1 MTISQPISEVS
12 RILKTYAARLEKL
25 GIHTVEDLLYHLPS
39 RYEDFSLTLPIGSVQ
54 EGETVTLKGKIVEA
68 KNQYIRGGKSIQKVL
83 IGDETGTITAS
94 WFNQPYIVRNLHPGD
109 MFAMAGLVS
118 AFGTKK
124 QMQNPEY
131 EVLKENHDGYHTGK
145 IIPIYPATKGV
156 SAKFLRKQIGML
168 LEQFPHLPE
177 LLPEEVLQQE
187 KLLPLSLALMH
198 IHFPKNFT
206 EVQSGRARLAYEELF
221 LFALATMER
230 RKAWDSE
237 GEGLM
242 FINHKQ
248 EEFEKFLTS
257 LPFTLTHAQEKAIA
271 QMLTDFQSG
280 KAMNRLLQGDV
291 GSGKTIVA
299 TAGMYLAYLNGYQS
313 VLLAPTEILATQ
325 HFATVSKL
333 LEPFGVK
340 VQLITGST
348 KHESRN
354 KKTHDSSL
362 MIHDSNPPDILIG
375 THALLNEAITF
386 TSLGLVVIDEQQR
399 FGVRQRAVLREKGDN
414 PHLLTMTATPI
425 PRTIALT
432 MYGDLDVS
440 YLNEMPKGRK
450 VIKTWLVPEEKR
462 ESSYD
467 WMRKEILGTDS
478 QVFIICPLIEESE
491 NMVTVKA
498 ATQEFE
504 YLQKE
509 IFPDLKLALL
519 HGRQKAKEKDEIL
532 KDFKDKKY
540 HILIAT
546 PVVEVGID
554 IPNATVIVIEASE
567 RFGLSQLH
575 QLRGRVGRGDKQ
587 SYCLLFTNSKNPQT
601 KERLKAL
608 ETTNS
613 GSDLAELDL
622 KLRGAGDMYGTA
634 QHGATSFRF
643 ASFSDTDLIARAQ
656 AAARNLFPRLHTY
669 PLLQE
674 KMEKRLNITIS
685 PD

>member
-1 MTISQPISEVS
+1 
-12 RILKTYAARLEKL
+12 
-25 GIHTVEDLLYHLPS
+25 
-39 RYEDFSLTLPIGSVQ
+39 
-54 EGETVTLKGKIVEA
+54 
-68 KNQYIRGGKSIQKVL
+68 
-83 IGDETGTITAS
+83 
-94 WFNQPYIVRNLHPGD
+94 
-109 MFAMAGLVS
+109 
-118 AFGTKK
+118 
-124 QMQNPEY
+124 
-131 EVLKENHDGYHTGK
+131 
-145 IIPIYPATKGV
+145 
-156 SAKFLRKQIGML
+156 
-168 LEQFPHLPE
+168 
-177 LLPEEVLQQE
+177 
-187 KLLPLSLALMH
+187 
-198 IHFPKNFT
+198 
-206 EVQSGRARLAYEELF
+206 
-221 LFALATMER
+221 
-230 RKAWDSE
+230 
-237 GEGLM
+237 
-242 FINHKQ
+242 
-248 EEFEKFLTS
+248 
-257 LPFTLTHAQEKAIA
+257 
-271 QMLTDFQSG
+271 
-280 KAMNRLLQGDV
+280 
-291 GSGKTIVA
+291 
-299 TAGMYLAYLNGYQS
+299 
-313 VLLAPTEILATQ
+313 
-325 HFATVSKL
+325 
-333 LEPFGVK
+333 
-340 VQLITGST
+340 
-348 KHESRN
+348 
-354 KKTHDSSL
+354 
-362 MIHDSNPPDILIG
+362 
-375 THALLNEAITF
+375 
-386 TSLGLVVIDEQQR
+386 
-399 FGVRQRAVLREKGDN
+399 
-414 PHLLTMTATPI
+414 
-425 PRTIALT
+425 
-432 MYGDLDVS
+432 
-440 YLNEMPKGRK
+440 MPKGRK

>member
-12 RILKTYAARLEKL
+12 RILKTYATRLEKL

-39 RYEDFSLTLPIGSVQ
+39 RYEDFSLTMPIGSVQ

-83 IGDETGTITAS
+83 IDDETGTITAS

-131 EVLKENHDGYHTGK
+131 EVLKVNHDGYHTGK

-168 LEQFPHLPE
+168 LEQFPNLPE
-177 LLPEEVLQQE
+177 ILPQEILATE
-187 KLLPLSLALMH
+187 KLLPLSQALMQ

-221 LFALATMER
+221 LFALAALER

-237 GEGLM
+237 GEGLL
-242 FINHKQ
+242 FINHKKEQ
-248 EEFEKFLTS
+248 FDNFLTS
-257 LPFTLTHAQEKAIA
+257 LPFALTNAQETAIA
-271 QMLTDFQSG
+271 HMLADFQSG

-340 VQLITGST
+340 VGLVTGST
-348 KHESRN
+348 K
-354 KKTHDSSL
+354 KQADDTHF
-362 MIHDSNPPDILIG
+362 DIRIG
-375 THALLNEAITF
+375 THALLSEAITF
-386 TSLGLVVIDEQQR
+386 TNLGLVVIDEQQR

-462 ESSYD
+462 ISSYD
-467 WMRKEILGTDS
+467 WMRKEILDTDS

-554 IPNATVIVIEASE
+554 IPNATIIVIEASE

-587 SYCLLFTNSKNPQT
+587 SYCLLFTSSKNPTT

-608 ETTNS
+608 ETTSS